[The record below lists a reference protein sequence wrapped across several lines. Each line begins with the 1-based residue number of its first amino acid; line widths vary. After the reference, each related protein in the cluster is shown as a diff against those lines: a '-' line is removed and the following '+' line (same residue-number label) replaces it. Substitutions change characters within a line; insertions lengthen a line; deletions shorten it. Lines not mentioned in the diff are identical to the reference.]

1 MIGWNWIDLINHNRR
16 VCSGLPA
23 VYDSVVSMCAVVHQW
38 EGLKNLQVSGWSS
51 ATSDWGSG
59 ISDGFRQ
66 KESAHTVSISGQ
78 PILSRLVEVSSL
90 CLVCIV
96 CGFWITRP
104 KQEVAVLLPQQ
115 PVALWSQLG
124 GVSLPG
130 FSITFCGRER
140 GLSPQGCPGQGSRS
154 AHCRGHLQNSSHGA
168 LRLHEVCVQKQT
180 FCSDLTYALWHKECA
195 QHTIYL
201 PLYCLGAW
209 TDACTQHAALLK
221 TASAWWAGSSRL
233 GRTAATL
240 DGARAGAGFTFSSCH
255 TASRAIATN
264 RWAHF
269 K

>member
-1 MIGWNWIDLINHNRR
+1 MSVQVCQQCMTVLCPCVLLDINGKDSRTYR
-16 VCSGLPA
+16 WVVGPRLQAIEA
-23 VYDSVVSMCAVVHQW
+23 V
-38 EGLKNLQVSGWSS
+38 
-51 ATSDWGSG
+51 
-59 ISDGFRQ
+59 GFLTALGKRN
-66 KESAHTVSISGQ
+66 Q

-115 PVALWSQLG
+115 PVALWSRLG

-140 GLSPQGCPGQGSRS
+140 GLSPQGCLGQGSRG
-154 AHCRGHLQNSSHGA
+154 ARCRGHLQNSSHGA
-168 LRLHEVCVQKQT
+168 LRLHEVCMQKQT

-221 TASAWWAGSSRL
+221 TASAWWAASSRL